1 MSVNN
6 VLTPYDTVIDRL
18 DLYLIMYMSFPVA
31 LSFVLLAAFHHKA
44 LDALHVQKHF
54 RPTSAQKIHLFFTLV
69 AASITLTLEVSVGFI
84 FIGFVMSFLLN
95 FTSTQTEVRDRIF
108 SEAVC
113 DVG

>member
-6 VLTPYDTVIDRL
+6 VLTPYDTVIYCL

-44 LDALHVQKHF
+44 LNALQHVQMHF
-54 RPTSAQKIHLFFTLV
+54 RPASAQKIQLFFTLV
-69 AASITLTLEVSVGFI
+69 AASIALTLEVSVGFI
-84 FIGFVMSFLLN
+84 LIVFFLNVIFVEFH
-95 FTSTQTEVRDRIF
+95 FHTDRIF